1 MPPSTKQAATK
12 ESVQDYYANVLKSK
26 DDLQTSA
33 CCTAEATPMHLR
45 PLLKNIHEDVQ
56 SKFYGCGSPIPPAV
70 EGCTILDLGCGAG
83 LDVYLLSQL
92 VGASGKV
99 IGIDMTDE
107 QLSTARQHIGWH
119 MDNFGFD
126 QPNVEFKKGFIED
139 LKSANIEDNS
149 IDIVISNCVVNLSPD
164 KEAVFR
170 EIFRVLKPGGELYFS
185 DVFAGQRIAEELK
198 SDPVLL
204 GECLSGALY
213 TEDFRRILRDVG
225 CMDYRVV
232 SNTPFAIN
240 NPEIEAK
247 IGHVDFYSMTMRAFK
262 CDFEDICENYG
273 QSATYKGSVENN
285 LDSFILDDHHEFKT
299 GASMDVCGNTA
310 KMLSETRFSK
320 HFEVEGDMSVHH
332 GPFDCAPVK
341 STKQTGGCC

>member
-1 MPPSTKQAATK
+1 MPRSVKPDETKD
-12 ESVQDYYANVLKSK
+12 SVKDYYANVLKSK

-70 EGCTILDLGCGAG
+70 EGCTILDLGCGSG
-83 LDVYLLSQL
+83 QDVYLLSQL
-92 VGASGKV
+92 VGPKGKV
-99 IGIDMTDE
+99 IGIDMTEE
-107 QLSTARQHIGWH
+107 QLAVARQHIDWH
-119 MDNFGFD
+119 TDNFSYSA
-126 QPNVEFKKGFIED
+126 PNVDFREGFIED
-139 LKSANIEDNS
+139 LQSAGIEDNS
-149 IDIVISNCVVNLSPD
+149 IDVVISNCVINLSPD

-185 DVFAGQRIAEELK
+185 DVFAGRRIPEDLK

-213 TEDFRRILRDVG
+213 TEDFRRILQDVG
-225 CMDYRVV
+225 CLDYRVV
-232 SNTPFAIN
+232 SSTPFTIN
-240 NPEIEAK
+240 NPEIEKK
-247 IGHVDFYSMTMRAFK
+247 IGHIDFYSMTMSAFK

-273 QSATYKGSVENN
+273 QSATYKGNVEHSP
-285 LDSFILDDHHEFKT
+285 DSFTLDDHHEFKT
-299 GASMDVCGNTA
+299 GAPMAVCGNTA
-310 KMLSETRFSK
+310 KMVSETRLAP
-320 HFEVEGDMSVHH
+320 HFEVQGDMSTHQ
-332 GPFDCAPVK
+332 GPFDCVLAK